1 MKKIILLILIVF
13 LITFLLIG
21 NVLIASATTTD
32 STSLYYH
39 LTWPWQSVWV
49 FVDDMKEEDID
60 SIPNVNYSNVGDIY
74 IGPSGAMYKLEPLSI
89 EEQEA
94 LEDTGLVIIGSWEPI
109 SEENTP

>member
-1 MKKIILLILIVF
+1 MKRITLLILIVLLVTSF
-13 LITFLLIG
+13 LMGSIP
-21 NVLIASATTTD
+21 VASMTPTD
-32 STSLYYH
+32 SLSLYYH

-60 SIPNVNYSNVGDIY
+60 SIPNVKYSNVGDIY